1 MKADR
6 HLATPLIFR
15 LAGALLLFFGM
26 LSGALGA
33 AVMDAQ
39 SRVAKEDWTLAQ
51 STVAS
56 DQAWQGWLAGRKQ
69 SLDSWMAKPRDR
81 AEWISGW
88 QHDLVDPATQA
99 SVNWRPEMPLP
110 PDGPAAQGK
119 FRQAW
124 VSWGRSNNFARVVE
138 AARIY
143 RVTGETR
150 YANWAA
156 SQLDFYAENYAKW
169 PLRTWNGKGRMMGQ
183 SLDEATGA
191 IALIEAV
198 RLLQDYVPSS
208 RQAHWRDELFLPIV
222 ENLRDF
228 NQGVNNIAL
237 WHAVAI
243 SVIGMQ
249 FNDPALVS
257 VGLDSPK
264 GVRALL
270 KAGVTAN
277 SLWYEGSFTYNAY
290 VLRALAP
297 LFVNASLTGRSAS
310 LQPEMN
316 LAKNML
322 LAPMQL
328 RFDDGFLPTPGDANS
343 RAPALDIGLFFEMH
357 RILDTRVGRVE
368 AMRRKT
374 WETLV
379 DQFPEQLPPLE
390 VLPSVKSAHLAA
402 TRMAMLKSGGWQ
414 VFMHYGQLIQHHAQE
429 EALSSE
435 IYFNDV
441 PVVLDPGTVPYGSKL
456 HEQYFRRAVAH
467 NVPLVDGAGQVG
479 WNPGVMKS
487 FSSVSMDASQPSYRP
502 DAAAQRKISI
512 QGSELREVTSISLK
526 PEIKGSRR
534 LGFLFNTECQ
544 ANLPDAQLT
553 AERSAAPPD
562 GTGFSFWEG
571 TTVRMAPPRWQAE
584 LQCGKNRFKLDVT
597 VSGPHMIYQA
607 LAPTTPLP
615 KRRTVVYME
624 LHGRAAS
631 VDMKITPLPANP

>member
-1 MKADR
+1 MSSIR
-6 HLATPLIFR
+6 FW
-15 LAGALLLFFGM
+15 ALRSIASFILLGCLFGN
-26 LSGALGA
+26 ALGA
-33 AVMDAQ
+33 VVLDVQ
-39 SRVAKEDWTLAQ
+39 IRVAKEDWSHAQ
-51 STVAS
+51 AAAAS
-56 DQAWQGWLAGRKQ
+56 DKGWQTWLAGRKQ
-69 SLDSWMAKPRDR
+69 AMDSWIGKTRDR
-81 AEWISGW
+81 AEWVSGW
-88 QHDLVDPATQA
+88 GHELVDPVTQA
-99 SVNWRPEMPLP
+99 PMKWTPEMPLP
-110 PDGPAAQGK
+110 PDGPEAQGK

-124 VSWGRSNNFARVVE
+124 VSWGRSYNFARVVE

-143 RVTGETR
+143 RLTGESR
-150 YANWAA
+150 YADWAV
-156 SQLDFYAENYAKW
+156 SQLDFYAENYASW
-169 PLRTWNGKGRMMGQ
+169 PLRTWNGRGRMMGQ

-191 IALIEAV
+191 ITLIEAV
-198 RLLQDYVPSS
+198 RLLHDYVPSS
-208 RQAHWRDELFLPIV
+208 RRAHWRDELFLPIV

-257 VGLDSPK
+257 VGLDGPK
-264 GVRALL
+264 GVRALV

-297 LFVNASLTGRSAS
+297 LFVNASLAGRAAS

-328 RFDDGFLPTPGDANS
+328 RFDDGFLPTPGDANG
-343 RAPALDIGLFFEMH
+343 RAPALDLGLFFEMY
-357 RILDTRVGRVE
+357 RVLDTRVGRVE

-379 DQFPEQLPPLE
+379 DPLLEPLPPLE
-390 VLPSVKSAHLAA
+390 VLPPVKSVHLVA

-414 VFMHYGQLIQHHAQE
+414 VYMHYGQLIQHHAQE

-441 PVVLDPGTVPYGSKL
+441 PVVLDPGTVSYGSKL

-467 NVPLVDGAGQVG
+467 NVPLVDGMGQVG
-479 WNPGVMKS
+479 WSPGVMNG
-487 FSSVSMDASQPSYRP
+487 FSSGSMDASQPNYRP

-512 QGSELREVTSISLK
+512 QGSELREITSISLK

-544 ANLPDAQLT
+544 ANLPDEQLT
-553 AERSAAPPD
+553 AENSAAPPN
-562 GTGFSFWEG
+562 GSGFSFWEG

-584 LQCGKNRFKLDVT
+584 LLCGKHRFKLDVI

-624 LHGRAAS
+624 LKGRTAS
-631 VDMKITPLPANP
+631 VEMKLTPVPANP